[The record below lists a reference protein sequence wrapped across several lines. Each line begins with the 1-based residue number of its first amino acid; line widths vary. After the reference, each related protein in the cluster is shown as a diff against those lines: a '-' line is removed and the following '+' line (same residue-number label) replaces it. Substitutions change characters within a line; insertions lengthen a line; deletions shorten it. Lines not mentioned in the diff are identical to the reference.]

1 MTLSIDIFD
10 QTETLSSEEIE
21 TIENLLQFAALEER
35 VPKDSEVS
43 VTFVTN
49 KHIQEINRDYR
60 GKDQPTDVIS
70 FALEETGEDEVEIQG
85 ADLPSHLGDI
95 IISIEKAKEQAEE
108 YGHSFM
114 RELGFLS
121 VHGFLHLLG
130 YNHMTKEEEEKMFSR
145 QKEILEK
152 FGLKRTG

>member
-43 VTFVTN
+43 ITFVTN
-49 KHIQEINRDYR
+49 KDIQEINRDYR

-70 FALEETGEDEVEIQG
+70 FALEETGGDEVEIQG
-85 ADLPSHLGDI
+85 ADLPPHLGDI

-130 YNHMTKEEEEKMFSR
+130 YDHMTKEEEEKMFSR